1 MNSLWEEDE
10 ISQRRIKCLKQ
21 LKWRKRRRREMER
34 CWEKNSTAWD
44 MFYFIR
50 NRVVFEE
57 KLRKLRKFWRA
68 VEEVREILDD
78 DERPA
83 DDEGQ
88 NKIFWL

>member
-1 MNSLWEEDE
+1 MNSLWEEQE

-21 LKWRKRRRREMER
+21 LKWGKRRRRAGKR
-34 CWEKNSTAWD
+34 CREKNSTAWD
-44 MFYFIR
+44 MFSFIR